1 MKGWKRL
8 QPTKT
13 TQVGW
18 MTITTKTFQMPNGQ
32 IKEFDC
38 VYPDDREFTLCLPV
52 TKQGKIVIA
61 RQFRPG
67 PERWFDDFPGG
78 FVDEDETPQEAV
90 IRELREETG
99 YQAERYEYLGYY
111 HKDAY
116 LNGKWHAFIAY
127 GCEKVAEPTM
137 EEDEFIETIEMS
149 IDEVLASA
157 KRGDSEDNALIL
169 MGYEQIQK
177 IKEEY
182 ETTD

>member
-1 MKGWKRL
+1 MQGWKRIE
-8 QPTKT
+8 PTTT

-18 MTITTKTFQMPNGQ
+18 MTITSKTFQMPDGK
-32 IKEFDC
+32 IKQFDC
-38 VYPDDREFTLCLPV
+38 VYPDDREFTVCLPV
-52 TKQGKIVIA
+52 TTEGKIVIA

-78 FVDEDETPQEAV
+78 FVDEGETSSQAIE
-90 IRELREETG
+90 RELLEETG
-99 YQAERYEYLGYY
+99 YQAANYEYLGYY

-127 GCEKVAEPTM
+127 DCKKIAEPNL
-137 EEDEFIETIEMS
+137 DEGEYIDTVEMS

-169 MGYEQIQK
+169 MGYDQIQK
-177 IKEEY
+177 IKEDY
-182 ETTD
+182 EKTN